1 MPNGR
6 QHLKLVR
13 LPISPP
19 PHSGEL
25 NKYSKSWES
34 AEAVICASS
43 SCHPLHPGGQSLLIG
58 SAGGMGGLSGA
69 VSDLVE
75 CRCVHRYS
83 YCIRSE
89 WNLLRAGYK
98 WLW

>member
-1 MPNGR
+1 
-6 QHLKLVR
+6 
-13 LPISPP
+13 
-19 PHSGEL
+19 
-25 NKYSKSWES
+25 
-34 AEAVICASS
+34 
-43 SCHPLHPGGQSLLIG
+43 
-58 SAGGMGGLSGA
+58 MGGLSGA